1 MKIKFS
7 SGEWDCRLAWLTYQ
21 NNGNV
26 AIVANDMED
35 GSPVGVLTVN
45 TYEDLPNDVVAIKD
59 YSENEGVLQSLIDNG
74 VVDEPE
80 DWIQTGF
87 VKVPVCRILNRKE
100 V

>member
-1 MKIKFS
+1 MKIKFA
-7 SGEWDCRLAWLTYQ
+7 SGEWDCKLTWTKYV

-26 AIVANDMED
+26 AIAASDTED

-45 TYEDLPNDVVAIKD
+45 TYEELPEDVVAVKD

-87 VKVPVCRILNRKE
+87 IKVPVCRILNRKE